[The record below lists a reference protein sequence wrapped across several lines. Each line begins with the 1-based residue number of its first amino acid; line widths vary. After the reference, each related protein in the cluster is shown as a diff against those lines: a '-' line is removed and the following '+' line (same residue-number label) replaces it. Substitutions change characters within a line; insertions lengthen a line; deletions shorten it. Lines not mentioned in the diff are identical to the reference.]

1 MANRKILTNGNTFR
15 RSDNRWGGV
24 VWYRD
29 EQGERKRKSFSGT
42 TKQEVNRKMTDYIA
56 NFEKEVNENTE
67 ARKPLQEGMQKWLE
81 IFKFPSIE
89 RTTYDRYECTA
100 KNQIYPLIG
109 NKIVENVTA
118 ADIKQLLNHWMQKGL
133 AWTTVKKVYVI
144 LGEYFKYLLQQ
155 EIIQKNPMNS
165 APMIKKGNFLASQ
178 NKEDLPVNES
188 ITVFTTEEIER
199 MKAEAFK
206 GYKTGKRLYRQAGA
220 YILML
225 NTGLRTGEL
234 LALLNKDIDIDNRM
248 IHVRQGMK
256 RVNIR
261 EGTEQI
267 GKRTE
272 CKIGKLKSAT
282 SKRDIPLN
290 DTAIH
295 MIQDLRKEAYFGEDS
310 PLICDENGNYVK
322 HDVFRRRYYRL
333 LDSANIPIRGLHSLR
348 HTFATMLVNGIQ
360 QEDGTIKALT
370 VKQVAD
376 LLGHSTTQVTEM
388 YYVKRDNTKLNG
400 ITNDF
405 NL

>member
-310 PLICDENGNYVK
+310 PLICDESGNYVK

-348 HTFATMLVNGIQ
+348 HTFATMLVNGIP

-388 YYVKRDNTKLNG
+388 YYVKRDHTKLNG

>member
-310 PLICDENGNYVK
+310 PLICDESGNYVK

-348 HTFATMLVNGIQ
+348 HTFATMLVNGIP
-360 QEDGTIKALT
+360 QEDGTVKALT

-388 YYVKRDNTKLNG
+388 YYAKWYGATS
-400 ITNDF
+400 TA
-405 NL
+405 